1 MTYNDWLDFIKKIET
16 SKLSDDMLDVI
27 KNNQLNDSFKENV
40 LTKMDEAI
48 YKRLSTATENISSK
62 LTYLFE
68 DEYLMEMQLV
78 IFKKET
84 RILYKIVKSGI
95 FSQEYVEK
103 RTEQIRDDV
112 DKIFDI
118 LYNEANKI
126 DFSGVL
132 GMSIKNN
139 RIRWDKDEL

>member
-48 YKRLSTATENISSK
+48 YKRLSTAAENISSK

-78 IFKKET
+78 IFKKESK
-84 RILYKIVKSGI
+84 ILYKIVKSGI
-95 FSQEYVEK
+95 FPQEYVEK
-103 RTEQIRDDV
+103 RTEQIRYDV

>member
-48 YKRLSTATENISSK
+48 YKRLSTATENIASK

-84 RILYKIVKSGI
+84 KILYKIVKSGI

>member
-78 IFKKET
+78 IFKKEAK
-84 RILYKIVKSGI
+84 ILYKIVKSGI

>member
-48 YKRLSTATENISSK
+48 YKRLSTAAENISSK

-78 IFKKET
+78 IFKKEAK
-84 RILYKIVKSGI
+84 ILYKIVKSGI

-112 DKIFDI
+112 DEIFDI